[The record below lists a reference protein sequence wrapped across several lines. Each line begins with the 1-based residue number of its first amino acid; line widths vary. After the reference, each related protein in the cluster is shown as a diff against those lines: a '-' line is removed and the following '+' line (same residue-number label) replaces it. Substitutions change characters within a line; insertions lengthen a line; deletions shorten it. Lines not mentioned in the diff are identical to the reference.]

1 MAANQVE
8 KKAVRLHKY
17 LQECGKFFDKSW
29 RQRIRKLL
37 AETYEA
43 MNAKPL
49 DGKRCLAASDQID
62 IELAMLDQM
71 SFDEMQTVSVKKSS
85 DKAKSSS
92 SRRKS
97 AQRKG
102 KEGKTSEKSEVLIDI
117 LPNVQSTAN
126 AEDSMF
132 GAQDAYQDVVGSG
145 AREIVPTDMSELEL
159 SSNAQG
165 NLPEGLPC
173 EPTVTVAVSSDA
185 VAGDA
190 GTCDESSS
198 RCDAATLSRDDSI
211 GLFDLIHI
219 EIRCLIKIRAV
230 VRPPFIGKFVMFA
243 EEFAQKRES
252 RIEAFIAVLS
262 PSTDEL
268 SNKMEIEVGYEDDL
282 IPNMPGFDLVLHPKK
297 KRR

>member
-8 KKAVRLHKY
+8 KNAVRLHKY
-17 LQECGKFFDKSW
+17 LQECGKYFDKAW

-62 IELAMLDQM
+62 FELAKLDQM

-92 SRRKS
+92 SRKKS

-102 KEGKTSEKSEVLIDI
+102 KEGKTSEKSEVLGDS
-117 LPNVQSTAN
+117 LPDVQSTTSE
-126 AEDSMF
+126 EDSLF
-132 GAQDAYQDVVGSG
+132 VAQDADQDAASNS
-145 AREIVPTDMSELEL
+145 AREIAPADMSESES
-159 SSNAQG
+159 SSNAQD

-173 EPTVTVAVSSDA
+173 EPIAAVAVSSDA
-185 VAGDA
+185 AACDV

-198 RCDAATLSRDDSI
+198 CGDAATLSRDDSI